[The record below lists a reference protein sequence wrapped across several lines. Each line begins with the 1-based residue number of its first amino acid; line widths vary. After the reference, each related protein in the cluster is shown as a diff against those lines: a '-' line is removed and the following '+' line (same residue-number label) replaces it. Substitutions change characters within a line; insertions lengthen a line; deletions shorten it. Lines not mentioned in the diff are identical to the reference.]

1 MANGTVGFVG
11 LGKMGRPMTQQL
23 LKAGF
28 EVTVH
33 NRSRGVVDELSREGA
48 KPAGSPREVAEASDF
63 VLTCLPDPA
72 TVEAVYLGD
81 GGVAAGG
88 RAGQLWI
95 DHSTVSP
102 ATNAKCAEA
111 AAARGATFLDAPV
124 SGGPGGAQSG
134 TLTIMVGGDTAAFDK
149 ARPLFEAMGKNIKH
163 CGGPGA
169 GTIVKLVNQ
178 LLVGIHTVAAVEGFV
193 MGVKAGADPQVMLDL
208 LGTSFGASAMLNR
221 HVPLMLQ
228 RKFDPATPV
237 NLILKDLGLIHVFG
251 QELGVRMLLGAASL
265 ELFKEARQL
274 GFGDQDMSAM
284 VQPAERIAGVTVT
297 SPPSSPPS

>member
-1 MANGTVGFVG
+1 MATAKVGFIG

-33 NRSRGVVDELSREGA
+33 NRSRGVVDELAGEGA
-48 KPAGSPREVAEASDF
+48 RPASTPAEVAQAADF
-63 VLTCLPDPA
+63 VLTCLPSPA
-72 TVEAVYLGD
+72 AVEEIYLGD
-81 GGVAAGG
+81 NGIAGG
-88 RAGQLWI
+88 GRPGQVWI

-102 ATNAKCAEA
+102 KTNERCAEA
-111 AAARGATFLDAPV
+111 ASAKGAACLDAPV
-124 SGGPGGAQSG
+124 SGGPAGAQGG
-134 TLTIMVGGDTAAFDK
+134 TLTIMVGGDAATFEK
-149 ARPLFEAMGKNIKH
+149 ALPLFEAMGKNIKH
-163 CGGPGA
+163 CGGQGT

-178 LLVGIHTVAAVEGFV
+178 LLVGVHTVAAVEGFV
-193 MGVKAGADPQVMLDL
+193 MGVKAGADPKVMLEL

-237 NLILKDLGLIHVFG
+237 NLLLKDLGLIHTFG
-251 QELGVRMLLGAASL
+251 QELGVRLLLTSSSL

-274 GFGDQDMSAM
+274 GLGDQDMSAM
-284 VQPAERIAGVTVT
+284 VQPAERIAGVEVV
-297 SPPSSPPS
+297 SQES

>member
-1 MANGTVGFVG
+1 MASGKVGFIG

-33 NRSRGVVDELSREGA
+33 NRSRGAVDELVSEGA
-48 KPAGSPREVAEASDF
+48 KPAGSPREVAGASDF
-63 VLTCLPDPA
+63 VLTCLPTPA
-72 TVEAVYLGD
+72 AVEEVYLEEN
-81 GGVAAGG
+81 GVGAGG
-88 RAGQLWI
+88 RSGQLWI

-102 ATNAKCAEA
+102 ATNAACAEA
-111 AAARGATFLDAPV
+111 ANARGAAFLDAPV
-124 SGGPGGAQSG
+124 SGGPGGAQAG
-134 TLTIMVGGDTAAFDK
+134 TLTIMVGGDADAFAK
-149 ARPLFEAMGKNIKH
+149 AGPVFEAMGKNIKH
-163 CGGPGA
+163 CGGPGT

-208 LGTSFGASAMLNR
+208 LGTSFGSSAMLNR
-221 HVPLMLQ
+221 HVPLMLE

-237 NLILKDLGLIHVFG
+237 NLVLKDLGLISAFG
-251 QELGVRMLLGAASL
+251 QELGVRMLLTAASL

-297 SPPSSPPS
+297 RPEA

>member
-1 MANGTVGFVG
+1 MARAKVGFIG

-33 NRSRGVVDELSREGA
+33 NRSRGVVDELAGEGA
-48 KPAGSPREVAEASDF
+48 RPASTPAEVAQAADF
-63 VLTCLPDPA
+63 VLTCLPSPA
-72 TVEAVYLGD
+72 AVEDIYLGD
-81 GGVAAGG
+81 NGIAGG
-88 RAGQLWI
+88 GRSGQVWI

-102 ATNAKCAEA
+102 KTNERCAEA
-111 AAARGATFLDAPV
+111 ASARGAAFLDAPV
-124 SGGPGGAQSG
+124 SGGPAGAQGG
-134 TLTIMVGGDTAAFDK
+134 TLTIMVGGDAATFEK
-149 ARPLFEAMGKNIKH
+149 ALPLFEAMGKNIKH
-163 CGGPGA
+163 CGGQGT

-178 LLVGIHTVAAVEGFV
+178 LLVGVHTVAAVEGFV
-193 MGVKAGADPQVMLDL
+193 MGVKAGADPKVMLEL

-237 NLILKDLGLIHVFG
+237 NLLLKDLGLIHTFA
-251 QELGVRMLLGAASL
+251 QELGVRLLLTSSSL

-274 GFGDQDMSAM
+274 GLGDQDMSAM
-284 VQPAERIAGVTVT
+284 VQPAERIAGVEVV
-297 SPPSSPPS
+297 SRES

>member
-1 MANGTVGFVG
+1 MANATVGFIG

-33 NRSRGVVDELSREGA
+33 NRSRGVVDELTKEGA
-48 KPAGSPREVAEASDF
+48 RPASSPREVAEAADF
-63 VLTCLPDPA
+63 VLTCLPTPGSV
-72 TVEAVYLGD
+72 VEVYLEED
-81 GGVAAGG
+81 GVAAGG
-88 RAGQLWI
+88 RSGQVWI

-102 ATNAKCAEA
+102 ATNAECAKA
-111 AAARGATFLDAPV
+111 AQEKGAAFLDAPV
-124 SGGPGGAQSG
+124 SGGPGGARGG
-134 TLTIMVGGDTAAFDK
+134 TLTIMVGGEAATFEK
-149 ARPLFEAMGKNIKH
+149 ARPIFEAMGKNIKH
-163 CGGPGA
+163 CGGPGT

-178 LLVGIHTVAAVEGFV
+178 LLVGVHTVAAVEGFV
-193 MGVKAGADPQVMLDL
+193 MGVKAGADPKVMLDL

-237 NLILKDLGLIHVFG
+237 NLILKDLGLIQDFG
-251 QELGVRMLLGAASL
+251 EELGVRLLLTTASL

-274 GFGDQDMSAM
+274 GFGDQDMAAM
-284 VQPAERIAGVTVT
+284 VQPAERIAGVEVV
-297 SPPSSPPS
+297 SRDA

>member
-1 MANGTVGFVG
+1 MASGKVGFIG

-33 NRSRGVVDELSREGA
+33 NRSRGVVDELAKEGA
-48 KPAGSPREVAEASDF
+48 RPAGSPREVADASDF
-63 VLTCLPDPA
+63 VLTCLPTPG
-72 TVEAVYLGD
+72 TVEEVYLGD
-81 GGVAAGG
+81 NGIAAGG
-88 RAGQLWI
+88 RSGQVWI

-102 ATNAKCAEA
+102 ATNAQCAEA
-111 AAARGATFLDAPV
+111 ARSRGAEFLDAPV
-124 SGGPGGAQSG
+124 SGGPGGAQAG
-134 TLTIMVGGDTAAFDK
+134 TLTIMVGGDAATFAK
-149 ARPLFEAMGKNIKH
+149 AGPVFEAMGKNIKH
-163 CGGPGA
+163 CGGPTT

-178 LLVGIHTVAAVEGFV
+178 LLVGVHTVAAVEGFV
-193 MGVKAGADPQVMLDL
+193 MGVKAGADPKVMLDL

-221 HVPLMLQ
+221 HVPLMLE

-237 NLILKDLGLIHVFG
+237 NLILKDLGLISAFG
-251 QELGVRMLLGAASL
+251 QELGVRMLLTAASL

-297 SPPSSPPS
+297 SGQ

>member
-1 MANGTVGFVG
+1 MATTKVGFIG

-33 NRSRGVVDELSREGA
+33 NRSRGVVDEVAREGA
-48 KPAGSPREVAEASDF
+48 TPASSPAEVAQAADF
-63 VLTCLPDPA
+63 VLTCLPSPA
-72 TVEAVYLGD
+72 TVEDVYLGD
-81 GGVAAGG
+81 EGIAAGG
-88 RAGQLWI
+88 RPGQVWI

-102 ATNAKCAEA
+102 GTNERCA
-111 AAARGATFLDAPV
+111 AAASAKEAAFLDAPV
-124 SGGPGGAQSG
+124 SGGPAGAQGG
-134 TLTIMVGGDTAAFDK
+134 TLTIMVGGEAATFEK
-149 ARPLFEAMGKNIKH
+149 ALPLFEAMGKNIKH
-163 CGGPGA
+163 CGGQGT

-178 LLVGIHTVAAVEGFV
+178 LLVGVHTVAAVEGFV
-193 MGVKAGADPQVMLDL
+193 MGVKAGADPKVMLEL

-237 NLILKDLGLIHVFG
+237 NLLLKDLGLIHTFG
-251 QELGVRMLLGAASL
+251 QELGVRLLLTSSSL

-274 GFGDQDMSAM
+274 GLGDQDMSAM
-284 VQPAERIAGVTVT
+284 VQPAERIAGVEVV
-297 SPPSSPPS
+297 SRES

>member
-1 MANGTVGFVG
+1 MAKAKVGFIG

-33 NRSRGVVDELSREGA
+33 NRSRGVVDEVAREGVT
-48 KPAGSPREVAEASDF
+48 PASSPAEVAQAADF
-63 VLTCLPDPA
+63 VLTCLPSPA
-72 TVEAVYLGD
+72 TVEDVYLGD
-81 GGVAAGG
+81 DGIAAGG
-88 RAGQLWI
+88 RPGQVWI

-102 ATNAKCAEA
+102 RTNERCA
-111 AAARGATFLDAPV
+111 AAASEKGAAFLDAPV
-124 SGGPGGAQSG
+124 SGGPAGAQG
-134 TLTIMVGGDTAAFDK
+134 ATLTIMVGGDAATFER
-149 ARPLFEAMGKNIKH
+149 ALPLFEAMGKNIKH
-163 CGGPGA
+163 CGGQGT

-178 LLVGIHTVAAVEGFV
+178 LLVGVHTVAAVEGFV
-193 MGVKAGADPQVMLDL
+193 MGVKAGADPKVMLEL

-237 NLILKDLGLIHVFG
+237 NLLLKDLGLIHTFG
-251 QELGVRMLLGAASL
+251 QELGVRLLLTSSSL

-274 GFGDQDMSAM
+274 GLGDQDMSAM
-284 VQPAERIAGVTVT
+284 VQPAERIAGVEVV
-297 SPPSSPPS
+297 SPES

>member
-1 MANGTVGFVG
+1 MAAGTVGFIG

-33 NRSRGVVDELSREGA
+33 NRSRGVVDELAKEGA
-48 KPAGSPREVAEASDF
+48 KPASSAREVAEAADF
-63 VLTCLPDPA
+63 VLTCLPDPP
-72 TVEAVYLGD
+72 TVQAIYLGD
-81 GGVAAGG
+81 DGVAAGG
-88 RAGQLWI
+88 RAGQVWI

-102 ATNAKCAEA
+102 ATNRRCAEA
-111 AAARGATFLDAPV
+111 ASSKGAAFLDAPV
-124 SGGPGGAQSG
+124 SGGPGGAQAG
-134 TLTIMVGGDTAAFDK
+134 TLTIMVGGDQATFDK
-149 ARPLFEAMGKNIKH
+149 AMPLFEAMGKNIKH
-163 CGGPGA
+163 CGGQTT

-193 MGVKAGADPQVMLDL
+193 MGAKAGADPQVMLDL

-237 NLILKDLGLIHVFG
+237 NLILKDLGLIHTFC
-251 QELGVRMLLGAASL
+251 QELGVRMLLGATSL

-284 VQPAERIAGVTVT
+284 VQPAERIAGVQVV
-297 SPPSSPPS
+297 SKQS